1 MPDFLIT
8 VVTEP
13 LPVIQR
19 SQTIQPVPTLVTS
32 LNTFV
37 RDSPTFRPVPP
48 QTTSYRKY
56 QSCGDC
62 TGGGGGGEPERP
74 SSGIV
79 WP

>member
-32 LNTFV
+32 LNTIV

-48 QTTSYRKY
+48 QTSSYRQY
-56 QSCGDC
+56 QSSGDC

-74 SSGIV
+74 SSGIA
-79 WP
+79 WT